1 MKHTVVLNQAKNN
14 WDSEDR
20 TLILGF
26 LEYCFSELYIT
37 NPVTIKLENDSS
49 ENIDIG
55 VKLNLRL
62 AFVNLD
68 DRLVIIYCKNRGLLD
83 VLRSVA
89 HELIHVQQLD
99 LGLLSTTTHIDFY
112 LPTHESPGYEFE
124 YEAYGLSGIM
134 VRNYRAVLN
143 GNASN
148 E

>member
-1 MKHTVVLNQAKNN
+1 MEHTIVLNQSNNN
-14 WDSEDR
+14 WDNEDK

-26 LEYCFSELYIT
+26 LEYCFAELHIKA
-37 NPVTIKLENDSS
+37 PVTIKLEYDAK

-62 AFVNLD
+62 AFIDLES
-68 DRLVIIYCKNRGLLD
+68 RLIIVYCKNRGLLD
-83 VLRSVA
+83 VLRSIA

-99 LGLLSTTTHIDFY
+99 LGLLTTSTHIEFY
-112 LPTHESPGYEFE
+112 LPSPDSSGYEFE

-143 GNASN
+143 GAT
-148 E
+148 

>member
-1 MKHTVVLNQAKNN
+1 MNHTVILNQSQNN
-14 WDSEDR
+14 WNSEDR

-26 LEYCFSELYIT
+26 LEYCFSELYIK
-37 NPVTIKLENDSS
+37 NPVTIKLEHASKD
-49 ENIDIG
+49 NINIG

-68 DRLVIIYCKNRGLLD
+68 ERLIIIYCKDRGLLD
-83 VLRSVA
+83 ILRSIC

-99 LGLLSTTTHIDFY
+99 LGLLTQETKIDFY
-112 LPTHESPGYEFE
+112 LPSHESSGYEFE

-134 VRNYRAVLN
+134 VRNYRAILN
-143 GNASN
+143 GNNN